1 MDRTRGLVT
10 VALVAVVVLAGC
22 GSLGGGGGAAN
33 AGDGGGGGA
42 DGASGPAGGDGG
54 ESGGEA
60 GGGEDALAG
69 QTQAQVDRAVIRTG
83 TIELRVEDF
92 EAARSAVAERA
103 RSLGG
108 YVSESGSTRNTRDNR
123 SWMTGYV
130 VVRVPAERFSDA
142 LADARERGTVL
153 SEGTETEDVTDRLVD
168 LEARLTNLRERRD
181 RLRSFYERANST
193 EELLR
198 VEERLSSVQSEIE
211 QLEAE
216 RRALENRVAFSTLR
230 VELREP
236 EPGADADE
244 PGNSPVSAFLGS
256 VGALGDLLY
265 GAVLLAA
272 RLGPFV
278 LFGGAVLAAGL
289 LARRVAGGRLPWR
302 ADAPA
307 AGESEPPRDGDPGD
321 GSDPAEAEEAPAGE
335 EDTGAGP
342 EDEGID
348 Q

>member
-123 SWMTGYV
+123 SWTTGYV

-153 SEGTETEDVTDRLVD
+153 SEGTETEDVTDQLVD

-181 RLRSFYERANST
+181 RLRSFYDRANST

-211 QLEAE
+211 RLEAE

-236 EPGADADE
+236 EPGADAEDDA
-244 PGNSPVSAFLGS
+244 GSSPVSAFLGS
-256 VGALGDLLY
+256 VGVLGDLLY

-278 LFGGAVLAAGL
+278 LFGGAVLALGL
-289 LARRVAGGRLPWR
+289 VARRAVGGRPPWR
-302 ADAPA
+302 TDDPA
-307 AGESEPPRDGDPGD
+307 AGESGPPQDGDPGD
-321 GSDPAEAEEAPAGE
+321 ERDPSEGEGAPPDEETGE
-335 EDTGAGP
+335 
-342 EDEGID
+342 
-348 Q
+348 

>member
-1 MDRTRGLVT
+1 MDRTRGLAT
-10 VALVAVVVLAGC
+10 VALVALVVLAGC

-42 DGASGPAGGDGG
+42 DGADGPAGGDAGA
-54 ESGGEA
+54 EA
-60 GGGEDALAG
+60 GGGDAVAG
-69 QTQAQVDRAVIRTG
+69 QAQVDRAVIRTG
-83 TIELRVEDF
+83 TVELRVGDF
-92 EAARSAVAERA
+92 EAARSAVADRA

-123 SWMTGYV
+123 SWTTGYV

-153 SEGTETEDVTDRLVD
+153 SEGTETEDVTDQLVD

-181 RLRSFYERANST
+181 RLRSFYDRANST

-211 QLEAE
+211 RLEAE

-236 EPGADADE
+236 EPGADAEDDA
-244 PGNSPVSAFLGS
+244 GSSPVSAFLGS

-289 LARRVAGGRLPWR
+289 VARRAVGGRPPWR
-302 ADAPA
+302 TDDPA
-307 AGESEPPRDGDPGD
+307 AGGSGPPRDGDPGD
-321 GSDPAEAEEAPAGE
+321 ERDPSEGEGAPADEETGE
-335 EDTGAGP
+335 
-342 EDEGID
+342 
-348 Q
+348 